1 MLKLYSKGSAMQVII
16 NGEKQILKDD
26 ISLIDILKILNI
38 QEKVVAIALNTD
50 IIKKDKW
57 ENTIVHNNDTLELLQ
72 FVSGG

>member
-1 MLKLYSKGSAMQVII
+1 MQVII